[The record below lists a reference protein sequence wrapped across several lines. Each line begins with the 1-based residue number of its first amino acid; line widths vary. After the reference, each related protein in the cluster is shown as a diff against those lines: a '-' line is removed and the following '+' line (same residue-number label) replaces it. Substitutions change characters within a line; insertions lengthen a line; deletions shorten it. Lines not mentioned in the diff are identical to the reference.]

1 MLELLNGIASPLA
14 LLTSPQQW
22 QAMKAWFNVDMVQIS
37 YLLILVYRFYFNHVI
52 NLLKAHILKETIRSM
67 NYQIQ

>member
-1 MLELLNGIASPLA
+1 MLELLNGIA
-14 LLTSPQQW
+14 SPQQW

-52 NLLKAHILKETIRSM
+52 NLLKAHIL
-67 NYQIQ
+67 